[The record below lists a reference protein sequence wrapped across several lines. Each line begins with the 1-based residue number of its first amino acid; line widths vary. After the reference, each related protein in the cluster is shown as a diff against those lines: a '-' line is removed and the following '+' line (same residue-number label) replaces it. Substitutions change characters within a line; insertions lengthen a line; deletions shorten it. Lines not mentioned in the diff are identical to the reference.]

1 MVVLL
6 LPTWLLKQ
14 LPNTTSILKS
24 LHNWSCFL
32 FCLLSSHYFKTEGV
46 QYDTPQAIYSTKPKK
61 NRKDSGPLASWSSG
75 SQTFHHR
82 GPHDINF
89 CDLRETNHNRKKK
102 NLFFPTAT
110 RHESIDFSESK
121 HLNQPCAFPM
131 QTTSTDPRAWPIGG
145 TLEAW
150 KKSWL
155 ETCSASF
162 YHQFGFSGLD
172 SICFYRS
179 ILSSTDPWVTLTG
192 PKFKSFYSRV
202 QQCYPAESTKL
213 PLKWTKCLDADP
225 NNHILYH
232 QSNSNLTN
240 HLWIWSLQN
249 ICPPCC
255 PQAIP
260 GHYIHKM
267 WTYKPCLYIET
278 KHEVWKFALD
288 IPKSNQH
295 SHYSTIWITD
305 YQNTL
310 KPSKLIG
317 LTWVPQQWKKHS

>member
-1 MVVLL
+1 MTLHKL
-6 LPTWLLKQ
+6 YTA
-14 LPNTTSILKS
+14 PNR
-24 LHNWSCFL
+24 
-32 FCLLSSHYFKTEGV
+32 
-46 QYDTPQAIYSTKPKK
+46 K
-61 NRKDSGPLASWSSG
+61 NRKDSGPFASWSSG

-89 CDLRETNHNRKKK
+89 CDLREKIITERK
-102 NLFFPTAT
+102 NLAFPTAT

-121 HLNQPCAFPM
+121 HLGQPCVRHM

-192 PKFKSFYSRV
+192 PKSFYSIV
-202 QQCYPAESTKL
+202 QQCYPAESNKL
-213 PLKWTKCLDADP
+213 PLKMNYVNAWDADP

-249 ICPPCC
+249 ICPPCW
-255 PQAIP
+255 PQTIP
-260 GHYIHKM
+260 GHYIHKNVNM
-267 WTYKPCLYIET
+267 QTLFLHRNNNMNSET
-278 KHEVWKFALD
+278 
-288 IPKSNQH
+288 
-295 SHYSTIWITD
+295 
-305 YQNTL
+305 
-310 KPSKLIG
+310 
-317 LTWVPQQWKKHS
+317 